1 MRRVLALY
9 AFDEELRRVHH
20 DPARFLGYERKISTE
35 MPVPRNSAS
44 NRKLRGISCT
54 GNPPATRSPGGHNLS
69 HWSMVYLNFTD
80 FREAKGSGDWLPLR
94 PLDDLSRLDLFAAP
108 KVIDSGVHE

>member
-1 MRRVLALY
+1 
-9 AFDEELRRVHH
+9 
-20 DPARFLGYERKISTE
+20 
-35 MPVPRNSAS
+35 
-44 NRKLRGISCT
+44 
-54 GNPPATRSPGGHNLS
+54 
-69 HWSMVYLNFTD
+69 MVYLNFTD